1 MRLLI
6 LAIVLLFM
14 QISCTNRPPVKD
26 TSSSIEIIPQPLSL
40 TTREGSFTINNTTT
54 IICDKSIEKLADY
67 VRLYLPLEAT
77 DGAESNSIR
86 LMLDNTLD
94 KEEYSLCIDE
104 AGVEIRGGDYGGV
117 FNGVQSLLQL
127 LPHSIY
133 TKKATLPMELS
144 YIKIE
149 DAPRFNYRGILLD
162 VARTFQPVEEI
173 KRVIDN
179 MAYLKLNKLHFHL
192 VDDQAWRIDLKKYPD
207 FVKKGAFRGGDAIYP
222 ATLGSFDKK
231 YGGYYTQ
238 DELRSIVAYAAE
250 RNIEVIPEIDM
261 PGHSR
266 ILGMIH
272 PAIRCNYTPDTSATN
287 GMDMRNVWCVAKESN
302 YALIEDIVK
311 ELIEIF
317 PSEYI
322 HIGGD
327 EVRFAQWDGCAECQK
342 LIKDK
347 GLNGGAQLEQFFVNR
362 VSDILAKYNRKPM
375 VWDEAVDGGLL
386 PKSTL
391 VCGWRKYG
399 IGWQAST
406 KNGYSTIVMPGEFLY
421 LNRKQSAHDRG
432 HLPVCSFKT
441 MCEFS
446 FDNAVATD
454 EQRKHIAG
462 VEAGFWSETHLMN
475 ITPDRHFSDYLE
487 YMFFPRTLAVSELA
501 WSKVRRSYNEMIA
514 VLKEGFYH
522 KLSAMGVTYRL
533 EDPTIKVENG
543 EIYASTSDGSE
554 LYYRDILTNK
564 TRKYKAPLDAAKAP
578 YTLFQSRLMTGY
590 SEEVGAEEYYK
601 HLTPKCTVASSM
613 PFNEKYTAEL
623 CASYK
628 KAARTTRSAEKGD
641 WIEWRFDEPL
651 KCTYIKVSTGLEHM
665 RSCLIYEGRVEVCYD
680 GETFVNAGALN
691 VGYFELQPTG
701 KPIHAIRVVSDGPSG
716 GDGRIVILPL
726 IIK

>member
-1 MRLLI
+1 
-6 LAIVLLFM
+6 
-14 QISCTNRPPVKD
+14 
-26 TSSSIEIIPQPLSL
+26 
-40 TTREGSFTINNTTT
+40 
-54 IICDKSIEKLADY
+54 
-67 VRLYLPLEAT
+67 
-77 DGAESNSIR
+77 
-86 LMLDNTLD
+86 
-94 KEEYSLCIDE
+94 
-104 AGVEIRGGDYGGV
+104 
-117 FNGVQSLLQL
+117 
-127 LPHSIY
+127 
-133 TKKATLPMELS
+133 
-144 YIKIE
+144 
-149 DAPRFNYRGILLD
+149 
-162 VARTFQPVEEI
+162 
-173 KRVIDN
+173 
-179 MAYLKLNKLHFHL
+179 
-192 VDDQAWRIDLKKYPD
+192 
-207 FVKKGAFRGGDAIYP
+207 
-222 ATLGSFDKK
+222 
-231 YGGYYTQ
+231 
-238 DELRSIVAYAAE
+238 
-250 RNIEVIPEIDM
+250 
-261 PGHSR
+261 
-266 ILGMIH
+266 
-272 PAIRCNYTPDTSATN
+272 
-287 GMDMRNVWCVAKESN
+287 
-302 YALIEDIVK
+302 
-311 ELIEIF
+311 
-317 PSEYI
+317 
-322 HIGGD
+322 
-327 EVRFAQWDGCAECQK
+327 
-342 LIKDK
+342 
-347 GLNGGAQLEQFFVNR
+347 
-362 VSDILAKYNRKPM
+362 
-375 VWDEAVDGGLL
+375 
-386 PKSTL
+386 
-391 VCGWRKYG
+391 
-399 IGWQAST
+399 
-406 KNGYSTIVMPGEFLY
+406 
-421 LNRKQSAHDRG
+421 
-432 HLPVCSFKT
+432 